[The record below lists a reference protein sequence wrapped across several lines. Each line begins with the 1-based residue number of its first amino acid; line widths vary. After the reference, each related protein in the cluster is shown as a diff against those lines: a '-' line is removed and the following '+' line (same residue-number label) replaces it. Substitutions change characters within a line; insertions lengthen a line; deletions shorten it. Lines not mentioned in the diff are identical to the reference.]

1 MSLHSAEKHLTGSHH
16 AGGTSEWSAQ
26 QLTEAWAVAR
36 RLNLIGPAF
45 EQPEYSLLAR
55 DKVRSHPC
63 AYLMLHGCLLWRGAT
78 RLPE

>member
-1 MSLHSAEKHLTGSHH
+1 MLTGVRC

-26 QLTEAWAVAR
+26 QLTEAWSVAR

-55 DKVRSHPC
+55 EKVCSQPFTC
-63 AYLMLHGCLLWRGAT
+63 LMLTTSLMSEPACLRQASFCAL
-78 RLPE
+78 